1 MIRVREPKAA
11 PVGVVIKVLRILEA
25 LRDAPNGLQLKD
37 VAKLT
42 AINKS
47 TAYRFLAHLESTG
60 YLFRGDTGVYTIG
73 PNFAR
78 LSTATNFRET
88 LRKICRPV
96 LQRLWEATGETVNL
110 GMLEGYEVLYI
121 DVIESPHY
129 FRLASQAGFRRPIY
143 CTSLGKALAA
153 YLATDKLKE
162 LLAAITFERSTP
174 RTIVQPAKFLR
185 ELAQVRKKGYAVDD
199 QEAVLGARC
208 VAAPIF
214 DAGNQV
220 IAAISVSAPI
230 TRVAGSRISQFASL
244 VKECS
249 LSISARLP
257 GVRERRVAGIENRT
271 RIGAKRDYSVS

>member
-1 MIRVREPKAA
+1 VIRVRESKAA

-37 VAKLT
+37 VAKQT

-47 TAYRFLAHLESTG
+47 TAYRFLAHLESAG

-88 LRKICRPV
+88 LRKIARPV
-96 LQRLWEATGETVNL
+96 LQKLWEATGETVNL
-110 GMLEGYEVLYI
+110 AVLDGYEVLYV

-129 FRLASQAGFRRPIY
+129 FRLASQAGFRRPFY
-143 CTSLGKALAA
+143 CTSLGKVLTA
-153 YLATDKLKE
+153 YLGEDKLAE
-162 LLAAITFERSTP
+162 LLSSISFARWTPKTITQAT
-174 RTIVQPAKFLR
+174 KFRR
-185 ELAQVRKKGYAVDD
+185 ELALVRKKGYAVDD

-220 IAAISVSAPI
+220 IAGISVSGPI
-230 TRVAGSRISQFASL
+230 TRVIASRLSQFASL
-244 VKECS
+244 VKQSS
-249 LSISARLP
+249 LAISARLP
-257 GVRERRVAGIENRT
+257 GVGERVAS
-271 RIGAKRDYSVS
+271 AK